1 MTTPPCCNNSLL
13 PACERRDSRLPACG
27 AAPADARLG
36 PSAALAATRA
46 RVERAAAAGA
56 AKRAKAHGPP
66 SVPAAATAA
75 AALVRSWSLCEDSDA
90 TGASLV
96 GVPTAAAEA
105 AAAAVAASSAAA
117 AVAAAAPA
125 ALAGGTPLRPL
136 RPLGICCFGTA
147 AFRALAGSCLRPGGA
162 DVVLEIGSSYGV
174 CTAQIA
180 AALGDGTSDGM
191 KSGARRVVGVDT
203 SRELVAAAA
212 ARFPALRFE
221 RADALATP
229 HAVVAI
235 AERLLREEEEEEEE
249 GGGGGGG
256 AAAELVVFV
265 DIGGNRELEA
275 LVALLPWVA
284 TGLPRVP
291 RLIVVKSEALCK
303 AGRAAG
309 GLDWGALREAAGAAI
324 AARRGGAARRE
335 EGRAAAMPHPWRA
348 PLRRN
353 AAGVPICR
361 FHNYRRPSPTWEGP
375 ACKEGDEC
383 ELDHEHCHW
392 CGVAGHIALHCDSD
406 SGGPLIGTR
415 GR

>member
-1 MTTPPCCNNSLL
+1 
-13 PACERRDSRLPACG
+13 
-27 AAPADARLG
+27 
-36 PSAALAATRA
+36 
-46 RVERAAAAGA
+46 
-56 AKRAKAHGPP
+56 
-66 SVPAAATAA
+66 VPAAATAA
-75 AALVRSWSLCEDSDA
+75 AALVRSWSLCADSDA

-96 GVPTAAAEA
+96 GVTTAVAEA

-117 AVAAAAPA
+117 AAPS
-125 ALAGGTPLRPL
+125 ALAGGTALHLL

-180 AALGDGTSDGM
+180 AALGDGTSDGI
-191 KSGARRVVGVDT
+191 KSGARWVVGVDT
-203 SRELVAAAA
+203 SKELVAAAA

-229 HAVVAI
+229 HAVAAI
-235 AERLLREEEEEEEE
+235 AERLLREEEEEEE
-249 GGGGGGG
+249 GGGGG

-284 TGLPRVP
+284 VGLPRVP

-309 GLDWGALREAAGAAI
+309 GVLDWGALREAAGAAI

-361 FHNYRRPSPTWEGP
+361 FHNYRRPSPTWQGP

-406 SGGPLIGTR
+406 SGGPLIGMR